1 MWPPALPSPS
11 CWCTDVNAR
20 RFVLP
25 CIAVLLLSAGCLVR
39 SVHPWLSDES
49 RVAEPSLAGAWRDD
63 NAKTTAVFT
72 GEKGSYTLDVTDR
85 QQESSHLTA
94 SLHCIGNTLLLQISP
109 SEPEGFNAFALLPA
123 HILYK
128 VRLEKDT
135 LTLVPVDL
143 ETFESR
149 AAEAGLSLLA
159 EGSNDNGYV
168 LTGSPEDVQAF
179 LIRQVEAPGFFA
191 STPHYRLTRQPPGAE
206 PLPAT
211 PSPH

>member
-1 MWPPALPSPS
+1 MWPPAPPSPS
-11 CWCTDVNAR
+11 CWCIDVKAR
-20 RFVLP
+20 RSRLSWL
-25 CIAVLLLSAGCLVR
+25 AVLLLSAGCLVR

-49 RVAEPSLAGAWRDD
+49 RAAEPSLAGIWRDD

-72 GEKGSYTLDVTDR
+72 GEAGSYTIEATDR
-85 QQESSHLTA
+85 QQESSTLTA
-94 SLHCIGNTLLLQISP
+94 SLHCIGDTLLLQISP

-128 VRLEKDT
+128 VRLENNT
-135 LTLVPVDL
+135 LSLYPVDL
-143 ETFESR
+143 ESFEAR

-159 EGSNDNGYV
+159 ESSRDNGYV

-179 LIRQVEAPGFFA
+179 LIRQVDAPGFFA
-191 STPHYRLTRQPPGAE
+191 STPHYSLTRQPPEAE
-206 PLPAT
+206 PVPAA

>member
-39 SVHPWLSDES
+39 SVHPWLSDDS
-49 RVAEPSLAGAWRDD
+49 QVAEPSLAGTWRDD
-63 NAKTTAVFT
+63 NAKTTAAFT

-85 QQESSHLTA
+85 RQETSTLTA
-94 SLHCIGNTLLLQISP
+94 SLHCIGDTLLLQIGP
-109 SEPEGFNAFALLPA
+109 AEPEGFNAFALLPA

-128 VRLEKDT
+128 ADLEGNV
-135 LTLVPVDL
+135 LSLYPVDL

-159 EGSNDNGYV
+159 EGSKDNGYV

-206 PLPAT
+206 PLPAA